1 MTGKTEAGTVRDF
14 ERGDI
19 EAVAQLFQETFR
31 KSGTKSTSPSPSLI
45 TYLEEA
51 FFDHPWADPEVR
63 SKVFAEADGRVS
75 GFIGVFPSRL
85 ELDGRPLRAAFA
97 GSMMVGNPKENPLA
111 GARLLRSFLAGP
123 QDLSLTET
131 ANSTALGMWQK
142 AGHPL
147 DPGYS
152 MNWLRVLRPASAAV
166 EVLARRMRPATL
178 LRPFGRIAD
187 RGAAFARMTPLRPAE
202 RSTSKITFRD
212 VTREEFGNIL
222 PALAANYP
230 LRPRWDDR
238 SLAWFLGQA
247 EDKRNFGYPEW
258 RVGSAPDGRPVAA
271 YAYFASPGEIG
282 WLLQALSVPNAA
294 MDLVEDLFAHAY
306 EMGCS
311 GIRGAAH
318 PWLIPALMSRK
329 TMFYGR
335 SFYVAQARDKSLLE
349 PIRSGQALISGLAG
363 ESWTRLI
370 GGRFD

>member
-1 MTGKTEAGTVRDF
+1 MAEKTEAGTVRDF

-31 KSGTKSTSPSPSLI
+31 KSKTPSPSLI
-45 TYLEEA
+45 AYLEEA

-63 SKVFAEADGRVS
+63 SKVFAQADGRVS

-85 ELDGRPLRAAFA
+85 EFGGRPLRAAFA
-97 GSMMVGNPKENPLA
+97 GSMTVANPKENPLA

-123 QDLSLTET
+123 QDISLTET

-152 MNWLRVLRPASAAV
+152 MNWLRVLRPASAAI
-166 EVLARRMRPATL
+166 EVLARRLRPATL

-187 RGAAFARMTPLRPAE
+187 RGAVLARMTPLRPAE
-202 RSTSKITFRD
+202 RGASKITFRD
-212 VTREEFGNIL
+212 VTRAEFGDVLPIL
-222 PALAANYP
+222 ASNYP
-230 LRPRWDDR
+230 LHPRWDEG
-238 SLAWFLGQA
+238 SLSWFLEQA
-247 EDKRNFGYPEW
+247 ENKRSFGYPEW

-271 YAYFASPGEIG
+271 YVYFASPGEIG
-282 WLLQALSVPNAA
+282 WLLQALSVPNATT
-294 MDLVEDLFAHAY
+294 DLVDDLFAHAY
-306 EMGCS
+306 ELGCS

-329 TMFYGR
+329 TVFYGR
-335 SFYVAQARDKSLLE
+335 SFYVAQARDKNLLE

-370 GGRFD
+370 GDRFD